1 MRKIDKMI
9 KQKETQIEIK
19 ESIRP
24 QTFDKYIGQEKIKE
38 IVKIYI
44 SAAKARNEP
53 LEHMLFYG
61 PPGLGKTTI
70 AGIIANE
77 MGKKVHILTGP
88 NIEKAGDI
96 VSVLMGV
103 EDGDIVFIDEIHRI
117 NRTVEEI
124 LYPAMED
131 FVVDIKV
138 GENHSKPEIIR
149 LNLPKFTL
157 IGATT
162 RVGMLSSP
170 LRDRF
175 GLINRMEYYTDNEL
189 SMIVRNSANALGV
202 SIDVDGSLEIAKRS
216 RGTPRLAN
224 RLLKQVRNFAEVK
237 HDGKINREIVLE
249 VLDFIGVDDCGL
261 DNNDIR
267 YLTAIHTIGNGKP
280 VGLNT
285 LSSAISEDIGTIE
298 DVYEP
303 YLITEGFLNKTPKGR
318 QLTDKAMKHLN
329 LQVLLTT

>member
-1 MRKIDKMI
+1 MNKQQIDKMI
-9 KQKETQIEIK
+9 KEKENNSEIK

-44 SAAKARNEP
+44 SAAKSRNEP

-77 MGKKVHILTGP
+77 MGSNVHILTGP

-96 VSVLMGV
+96 VSVLMSV
-103 EDGDIVFIDEIHRI
+103 NDGDIVFIDEIHRI
-117 NRTVEEI
+117 NRAVEEI

-131 FVVDIKV
+131 FVVDIKIN
-138 GENHSKPEIIR
+138 ENSSKQEIIR

-157 IGATT
+157 MGATT

-175 GLINRMEYYTDNEL
+175 GLINRMEYYNNNEL
-189 SMIVRNSANALGV
+189 ALIVKNSAKVLNVKINEEGC
-202 SIDVDGSLEIAKRS
+202 LEIAKRS

-237 HDGKINREIVLE
+237 YQANINKDVVLE
-249 VLDFIGVDDCGL
+249 VLDFVGIDNCGL

-267 YLTAIHTIGNGKP
+267 YLTAIYTIGNGKA
-280 VGLNT
+280 VGLTT
-285 LSSAISEDIGTIE
+285 LASAISEDVGTIE

-303 YLITEGFLNKTPKGR
+303 FLITEGFLNKTSRGR
-318 QLTDKAMKHLN
+318 QLTDRAIKHLRLN
-329 LQVLLTT
+329 

>member
-1 MRKIDKMI
+1 MNKQNINDMI
-9 KQKETQIEIK
+9 KRKEDITEIK
-19 ESIRP
+19 DNIRP
-24 QTFDKYIGQEKIKE
+24 KTFDRYIGQEKIKE

-44 SAAKARNEP
+44 SAAKKRNEP

-77 MGKKVHILTGP
+77 MGKKVYILTGP

-96 VSVLMGV
+96 VSVLMQV

-117 NRTVEEI
+117 NRAVEEI

-131 FVVDIKV
+131 FVVDIKLN
-138 GENHSKPEIIR
+138 ENSSKQEIVR

-175 GLINRMEYYTDNEL
+175 GLVNRMEHYTHDEL
-189 SMIVRNSANALGV
+189 ALIVKNSAEVLNAN
-202 SIDVDGSLEIAKRS
+202 IDKEGCVEIAKRS

-237 HDGKINREIVLE
+237 YEGNIDKNVVLK
-249 VLDFIGVDDCGL
+249 VLDFVGIDDYGL
-261 DNNDIR
+261 DENDIR
-267 YLTAIHTIGNGKP
+267 YLSAIYTIGSGKA
-280 VGLNT
+280 VGLTT
-285 LSSAISEDIGTIE
+285 LASAILEDTGTIE

-303 YLITEGFLNKTPKGR
+303 FLITEGFLNKTPRGR
-318 QLTDKAMKHLN
+318 QLTDKALKHLN
-329 LQVLLTT
+329 FN

>member
-1 MRKIDKMI
+1 MNKKQIDNMI
-9 KQKETQIEIK
+9 KEKENILEIK

-44 SAAKARNEP
+44 SAAKSRNES

-77 MGKKVHILTGP
+77 MGSNVHILTGP

-96 VSVLMGV
+96 VSVLMSV
-103 EDGDIVFIDEIHRI
+103 QDGDIVFIDEIHRI
-117 NRTVEEI
+117 NRAVEEI

-131 FVVDIKV
+131 FVVDIKIN
-138 GENHSKPEIIR
+138 ENVSKQEIIR

-157 IGATT
+157 MGATT

-175 GLINRMEYYTDNEL
+175 GLINRMEYYTNDEL
-189 SMIVRNSANALGV
+189 ALIVKNSAEILNVKINQEGCF
-202 SIDVDGSLEIAKRS
+202 EIAKRS

-237 HDGKINREIVLE
+237 YKGKINKDVVLE
-249 VLDFIGVDDCGL
+249 VLDFVGIDNCGL
-261 DNNDIR
+261 DDNDIR
-267 YLTAIHTIGNGKP
+267 YLKAIYTIGNGKP
-280 VGLNT
+280 VGLST
-285 LSSAISEDIGTIE
+285 LASAISEDIGTIE

-303 YLITEGFLNKTPKGR
+303 FLITEGFLKKTPRGR
-318 QLTDKAMKHLN
+318 ELTDKALRHLR
-329 LQVLLTT
+329 LK

>member
-77 MGKKVHILTGP
+77 MGKQVHILTGP

-189 SMIVRNSANALGV
+189 SMIVRNSANVLGV